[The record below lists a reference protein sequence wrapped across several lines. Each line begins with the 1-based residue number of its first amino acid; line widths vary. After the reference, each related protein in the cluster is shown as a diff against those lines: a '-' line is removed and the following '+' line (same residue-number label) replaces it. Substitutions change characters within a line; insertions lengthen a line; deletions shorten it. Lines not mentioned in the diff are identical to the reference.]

1 MQDLNIFFHSESN
14 FQLEDSSSIA
24 SWIAKVIIEENK
36 KTGDIN
42 YIFCDDKYLLE
53 KNQNYLNH
61 DTYTDIITFDYSED
75 NTISGDLFISTER
88 VEENAKK
95 FNFTFDQELKRVMIH
110 GVLHLMGYG
119 DKTKDQEKEM
129 REKENFYL
137 KLTATN

>member
-110 GVLHLMGYG
+110 GVLHLIGYG

>member
-36 KTGDIN
+36 KIGDIN

-110 GVLHLMGYG
+110 GVLHLIGYG